1 MEQIRNRYF
10 QYICSVL
17 NPLIFKAFCLFLIG
31 MEQMCIRDSIDAGH
45 RCHKEG
51 GPDGCPLWDRPK
63 AQAEEPAP
71 KTDAKPP
78 RRTRKKREE

>member
-31 MEQMCIRDSIDAGH
+31 MEQMVQMSIYF
-45 RCHKEG
+45 
-51 GPDGCPLWDRPK
+51 LLI
-63 AQAEEPAP
+63 
-71 KTDAKPP
+71 
-78 RRTRKKREE
+78 